1 MNRLHRKAWVVSRLG
16 MSILKAKL
24 LKQRNPIFVGLYI
37 TNQCNLRCSYCFVNV
52 EDRFNNPARK
62 GFTTEEIFKI
72 VDDLYAMGTRWI
84 FLLGGEPLVHNGIAQ
99 IVRHIV
105 RKGILLHILTN
116 GTLIEQKIDQ
126 IEQAD
131 GVCVSIDGGES
142 STDRMRGQGTF
153 KRALRGVEI
162 ALSRGMKTRIHAVL
176 DRYSITEMEMLAG
189 MAQQIGVTITIAP
202 PNYLGKSDIPA
213 LSLTREEYQDFYRR
227 YRRLKELGYPIG
239 NSYFSI
245 DKALHWPIG
254 YHEFISP
261 GQRFNSYRPIPCVIG
276 RWHGCIDAEGTVFNC
291 IQRGCL
297 DGLNLKEVG
306 LKRAWNQLPERRSDC
321 LSCASINTIETSAY
335 LNLKPEIIGDGIRFF
350 FGRLKATTKGS
361 RE

>member
-1 MNRLHRKAWVVSRLG
+1 MAGNRLGRRASILAALG
-16 MSILKAKL
+16 GSILKAKL
-24 LKQRNPIFVGLYI
+24 LNRRVPIFVGFYL
-37 TNQCNLRCSYCFVNV
+37 TNRCNLRCSYCFVNI
-52 EDRFNNPARK
+52 ENRFNDPSRS
-62 GFTTEEIFKI
+62 GFTKDEACRT
-72 VDDLYAMGTRWI
+72 VDELYALGTRWI
-84 FLLGGEPLVHNGIAQ
+84 FLLGGEPLLHQDIGDVVA
-99 IVRHIV
+99 HIV
-105 RKGILLHILTN
+105 KKGILLHILTN
-116 GTLIEQKIDQ
+116 GTLIEQKIDK
-126 IEQAD
+126 IEAAD

-162 ALSRGMKTRIHAVL
+162 ALSRGMQTRIHAVL
-176 DRYSITEMEMLAG
+176 DRYSTTEMEMLAE
-189 MAQQIGVTITIAP
+189 MAQQLGVTITIAP
-202 PNYLGKSDIPA
+202 PNYLGKSDSPA

-261 GQRFNSYRPIPCVIG
+261 GQRFNGYRPIPCVIG
-276 RWHGCIDAEGTVFNC
+276 HWHGCIDAEGTVFNC

-297 DGLNLKEVG
+297 DGLNLREVG
-306 LKRAWNQLPERRSDC
+306 LKRAWNELPERRPDC

-335 LNLKPEIIGDGIRFF
+335 LNLRPEIIRDGIRFF
-350 FGRLKATTKGS
+350 FGRLKGKRG
-361 RE
+361 